1 AGHRERRRHGQAAGG
16 HATRH
21 RGLRHRARAGDPV
34 VRRGG
39 RLPKRPMDGRTA
51 GRRRADPRAPRSHRH
66 PAAPLRAGGPGSAT
80 AGAQGATGRGPR
92 AGARAPGPRRHAPQR
107 GQARRRPG
115 AGPPA
120 RRGGRPEIHPRKHRR
135 PLRTGS
141 QDMEAKLGKAEKKAF
156 RIANLLDDAAD
167 AIRKQSRRAYR
178 AGEISLEEYM
188 EARAKE
194 LELRAEVSVVV
205 ATDLSGVLE
214 EVAEAGGSI
223 ERAIREATDRIDSA
237 SSVRSGFETITA
249 LVGLVGALASGDAKL
264 VLKAGKA
271 F

>member
-1 AGHRERRRHGQAAGG
+1 HGQAAGG
-16 HATRH
+16 HAACH
-21 RGLRHRARAGDPV
+21 RGLRHRARAGDRLL
-34 VRRGG
+34 RRAG
-39 RLPKRPMDGRTA
+39 RLPPRPMDGRTA

-66 PAAPLRAGGPGSAT
+66 PAAPFRAGGPGSAT
-80 AGAQGATGRGPR
+80 ASAQGATRRGPGT
-92 AGARAPGPRRHAPQR
+92 GARAPGPRRHAPQR

-167 AIRKQSRRAYR
+167 AIRKRSKRAYR

-194 LELRAEVSVVV
+194 LELRAQASVIV
-205 ATDLSGVLE
+205 ATDLSGVLK
-214 EVAEAGGSI
+214 EAGEAGESI
-223 ERAIREATDRIDSA
+223 ERSIRDANGRIATVK
-237 SSVRSGFETITA
+237 SVSKGLEVMAA
-249 LVGLVGALASGDAKL
+249 LLEL
-264 VLKAGKA
+264 
-271 F
+271 

>member
-1 AGHRERRRHGQAAGG
+1 
-16 HATRH
+16 
-21 RGLRHRARAGDPV
+21 
-34 VRRGG
+34 
-39 RLPKRPMDGRTA
+39 
-51 GRRRADPRAPRSHRH
+51 
-66 PAAPLRAGGPGSAT
+66 
-80 AGAQGATGRGPR
+80 
-92 AGARAPGPRRHAPQR
+92 
-107 GQARRRPG
+107 
-115 AGPPA
+115 
-120 RRGGRPEIHPRKHRR
+120 
-135 PLRTGS
+135 
-141 QDMEAKLGKAEKKAF
+141 MEAKLGKAERKAF

-167 AIRKQSRRAYR
+167 AIRRRSKRAYR
-178 AGEISLEEYM
+178 EGRISLEEYM

-237 SSVRSGFETITA
+237 SSVRSGFETIAA

-271 F
+271 FNRDI